1 MKWLTIALVIGLS
14 TQALAITV
22 RERAEGLLQRF
33 NGGVVG
39 EVVTNGEDCVLT
51 TVDDSGEYRFC
62 YSLEGGVLNRV
73 LLNRHD
79 GGVDCYEYG
88 QGKVLSALYTSAD
101 VSNARSFAFVGDG
114 KGTNSVDCIEFKL
127 VGGKSSGSVR
137 LYDIMGREI
146 NRPLPK
152 RSSWWVPDIEFIPSP
167 GMRAR
172 IGPYEWIVVDDK
184 YTTMLSRNGKIV
196 LKSDCWIG
204 GKYPWIVGIGR
215 ESTCEAARQEL
226 SGKGLRARDE
236 YVDVVF
242 YFVLDVRD
250 DHVVYIAEN
259 AKEEIER
266 ITGQNLRSYAKG
278 SFWYYVLSKRGPER
292 LAKLEEAL
300 KPPTA
305 N

>member
-152 RSSWWVPDIEFIPSP
+152 RSSWW
-167 GMRAR
+167 A
-172 IGPYEWIVVDDK
+172 
-184 YTTMLSRNGKIV
+184 
-196 LKSDCWIG
+196 
-204 GKYPWIVGIGR
+204 
-215 ESTCEAARQEL
+215 
-226 SGKGLRARDE
+226 GLT
-236 YVDVVF
+236 
-242 YFVLDVRD
+242 
-250 DHVVYIAEN
+250 H
-259 AKEEIER
+259 K
-266 ITGQNLRSYAKG
+266 
-278 SFWYYVLSKRGPER
+278 
-292 LAKLEEAL
+292 KL
-300 KPPTA
+300 P
-305 N
+305 